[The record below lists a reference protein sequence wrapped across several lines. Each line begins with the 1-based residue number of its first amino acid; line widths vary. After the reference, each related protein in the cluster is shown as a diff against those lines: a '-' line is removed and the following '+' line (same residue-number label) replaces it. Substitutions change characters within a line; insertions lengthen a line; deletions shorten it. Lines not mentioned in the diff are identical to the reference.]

1 MIKKKW
7 LIIGSLAF
15 VIVILAISLTF
26 LIIDKIN
33 SATISVTIAP
43 SIATVKIDGKE
54 YSAIGTYKM
63 PPGEYD
69 VEISA
74 DGFQTK
80 TQKLIALDNETT
92 SLLTYLDPTDENSD
106 WYDTHEEDALI
117 MGETKNAQT
126 IEVVQKLVE
135 DNPIL
140 SKLPYVVEYY
150 TDDYGTK
157 YQYTISYEL
166 IDADSKFK
174 IMIKDYMGNGR
185 DLAMKWLR
193 ENTSETALSNV
204 EYIDLSDDDLSARP

>member
-15 VIVILAISLTF
+15 VIVILAISLTI

-54 YSAIGTYKM
+54 YDAIGTYKM

-80 TQKLIALDNETT
+80 TQKLMALDDETT
-92 SLLTYLDPTDENSD
+92 SLLAYLDPTDENSD

-117 MGETKNAQT
+117 MGEAKNART
-126 IEVVQKLVE
+126 IEVVQKLAE

-150 TDDYGTK
+150 TNDYGTK

-166 IDADSKFK
+166 IDGDSKFK

-185 DLAMKWLR
+185 DLAMKWLH
-193 ENTSETALSNV
+193 ENASEKALSNV
-204 EYIDLSDDDLSARP
+204 EYIDLSDDGLSARP